1 MKFTIDEEYD
11 KLSKREKRIKL
22 YFDQKIVLDDFLSS
36 GAITKAQYDKS
47 FNDLT
52 AKMNILGDD
61 KFKEV
66 VAGIAFSDGRF
77 LIAKRPEGKKRAGLY
92 EFVGGKV
99 EKGESK
105 ENALKREFFE
115 ELGVEI
121 SVKEEFAS
129 VLHFYDDLAV
139 HLTVFIVELKGV
151 PEPKEGQSLKFISAA
166 EIDECKFCDADE
178 EILNKIKKLPVV

>member
-61 KFKEV
+61 NFKEV

-77 LIAKRPEGKKRAGLY
+77 LISKRPEGKKRAGLY

-99 EKGESK
+99 ENGESK

-139 HLTVFIVELKGV
+139 HLTVFIVELNGI

-166 EIDECKFCDADE
+166 EIDEYKFCDADE

>member
-1 MKFTIDEEYD
+1 MKFTLDGEYG

-22 YFDQKIVLDDFLSS
+22 YFDQKTVLDDFLSS

-52 AKMNILGDD
+52 AKMNIFADD
-61 KFKEV
+61 NFKEV
-66 VAGIAFSDGRF
+66 VAGTVFTGGKF

-99 EKGESK
+99 EHGETK
-105 ENALKREFFE
+105 EEALKREFYE
-115 ELGVEI
+115 ELGVGI
-121 SVKEEFAS
+121 SVEKEFAS

-139 HLTVFIVELKGV
+139 HLTVFIVKIDGV
-151 PEPKEGQSLKFISAA
+151 PEPKEGQSIKYISTA
-166 EIDECKFCDADE
+166 EIGEYKFCDADE
-178 EILNKIKKLPVV
+178 EILNKIKELC

>member
-1 MKFTIDEEYD
+1 MKFELDGEYD

-22 YFDQKIVLDDFLSS
+22 YFDQKTVLDDFLNS

-52 AKMNILGDD
+52 AKMNILSDD

-66 VAGIAFSDGRF
+66 VAGIAFAGNKF

-99 EKGESK
+99 ENGESK
-105 ENALKREFFE
+105 ENALRREFFE

-121 SVKEEFAS
+121 SVKKEFAS

-139 HLTVFIVELKGV
+139 HLTVFTVELNGV
-151 PEPKEGQSLKFISAA
+151 PEPKEGQSLKYISAA
-166 EIDECKFCDADE
+166 EIDEYKFCDADE
-178 EILNKIKKLPVV
+178 EILNKIKKLSVS